1 MLRPANSRTTQEPRH
16 RRQLRL
22 IHALLAFPAAGI
34 IGFTGNA
41 IVKSVRS
48 EVAPITS
55 PAKPDPAGEEQPA
68 SYEPDDEQ
76 DSPRENSHGT
86 RNV

>member
-1 MLRPANSRTTQEPRH
+1 MIRPPNSPTTQEPRY

-22 IHALLAFPAAGI
+22 VHALLAFPAAGM

-48 EVAPITS
+48 ELAPITS

-68 SYEPDDEQ
+68 SHEPDDEQ
-76 DSPRENSHGT
+76 DSSRENTHVA

>member
-1 MLRPANSRTTQEPRH
+1 MLRLPNSRTAQEPRY

-22 IHALLAFPAAGI
+22 VHALLAFPAAGI

-48 EVAPITS
+48 ELAPITS

-68 SYEPDDEQ
+68 SYDPDDEQ
-76 DSPRENSHGT
+76 DSPPENSHVA

>member
-1 MLRPANSRTTQEPRH
+1 MLRPPNSRTTQEPRH

-22 IHALLAFPAAGI
+22 VHALLAFPAAGI

-48 EVAPITS
+48 ELAPITS

-76 DSPRENSHGT
+76 DSPGENSHVA

>member
-1 MLRPANSRTTQEPRH
+1 MLRPLNSRTIQEPRY
-16 RRQLRL
+16 RRQIRL
-22 IHALLAFPAAGI
+22 VHALLAFPAAGI

-48 EVAPITS
+48 ELAPITS
-55 PAKPDPAGEEQPA
+55 PAKPGPAEEEQPV

-76 DSPRENSHGT
+76 DSPRENSHET
-86 RNV
+86 RYV